1 MIDHLSV
8 FLRKIVW
15 LKPLFFLTTVA
26 AIIVFAYVVFI
37 DNGAGK
43 EIYIIPCVIGVLW
56 SLVCLLLLSAF
67 PHVPPKPEM
76 QQRFLKRLKI
86 RLARGCYYIVLLIFV
101 VLSAS
106 ALLLTFRLLAVWRA
120 DFLT

>member
-8 FLRKIVW
+8 FSRKIIW

-26 AIIVFAYVVFI
+26 AIIVLAWVVLI
-37 DNGAGK
+37 ENGAGK
-43 EIYIIPCVIGVLW
+43 EIYIIPCVVGLLW

-76 QQRFLKRLKI
+76 QQRFYNRLKI
-86 RLARGCYYIVLLIFV
+86 SLARGCYYIVSLLFI
-101 VLSAS
+101 VLSTS
-106 ALLLTFRLLAVWRA
+106 AVLLTFRLLNVWRA
-120 DFLT
+120 DF